1 MYSGESEVVLYPSC
15 SSRRGFLWRL
25 GILAAST
32 GFAHAAPLLADNGP
46 LRKIT
51 YAVATA
57 DLNVGYPYA
66 TLPRALG
73 YYQQEGLD
81 VEVVPGQSS
90 AAVAQLLLSGRADVG
105 LAQPDP
111 IVIQRVKLK
120 IPLISFYAVCRRGT
134 NRIVVNPDSPIQS
147 VRDLKGKRVGVN
159 DLGSGGATYLRA
171 CLKQAGMS
179 LNDVQLLSVGYGTPS
194 FVALKNKSVDA
205 EVTFTGGIAR
215 QRIAGYAVRIL
226 PVPPDEMD
234 QYSYNLFATQSFLA
248 KNPDVLAK
256 LGRPTAKAT
265 VFLMTNPEAAVRA
278 FWKQYPDR
286 APKDRNDPKALATD
300 LAIIKAQ
307 MVDMGAD
314 QLPVDFQWGSQQA
327 AIFEKIEN
335 YLVNAGQISAPIAPT
350 DLFTNAFAAQ
360 YNQFDHSLIVNQA
373 RNWK

>member
-1 MYSGESEVVLYPSC
+1 LH
-15 SSRRGFLWRL
+15 RF
-25 GILAAST
+25 GILAASC
-32 GFAHAAPLLADNGP
+32 GFAQAAPLLAGNGTP
-46 LRKIT
+46 GKIT

-66 TLPRALG
+66 TLPKALG

-81 VEVVPGQSS
+81 VEIVPGQSS

-111 IVIQRVKLK
+111 IVIERVKIK
-120 IPLISFYAVCRRGT
+120 IPLISFYAVCRRAT

-147 VRDLKGKRVGVN
+147 VRDLRGKRVGVN
-159 DLGSGGATYLRA
+159 DLGSGGVTYLRA
-171 CLKQAGMS
+171 ELKQAGMGP
-179 LNDVQLLSVGYGTPS
+179 NDVQLLSVGYGTPG

-205 EVTFTGGIAR
+205 EVSFTGGIAR
-215 QRIAGYAVRIL
+215 QRIAGYAVRVL
-226 PVPPDEMD
+226 PVTPAEMD
-234 QYSYNLFATQSFLA
+234 MYSFNLFATESFIA
-248 KNPDVLAK
+248 KSPDVLAK
-256 LGRPTAKAT
+256 LGRATAKAT

-307 MVDMGAD
+307 VVDMGAD
-314 QLPVDFQWGSQQA
+314 QLPVDFEWGSQQA
-327 AIFEKIEN
+327 AIFEKIEA
-335 YLVNAGQISAPIAPT
+335 YLVDAGQISRPIAPT
-350 DLFTNAFAAQ
+350 GLFTNAFAAQ
-360 YNQFDHSLIVNQA
+360 YNQFDHSIIVNQA

>member
-1 MYSGESEVVLYPSC
+1 MY
-15 SSRRGFLWRL
+15 RL
-25 GILAAST
+25 GVLAASS
-32 GFAHAAPLLADNGP
+32 GCAHAAPLLSYDSP

-66 TLPRALG
+66 TLPKALG

-81 VEVVPGQSS
+81 VEIVPGQSS

-120 IPLISFYAVCRRGT
+120 IPLVSFYAVCRRAT
-134 NRIVVNPDSPIQS
+134 NRIVVTPDSPIKS
-147 VRDLKGKRVGVN
+147 VHDLKGKRVGVN
-159 DLGSGGATYLRA
+159 DLGSGSATYLRA
-171 CLKQAGMS
+171 SLKQAGMS
-179 LNDVQLLSVGYGTPS
+179 MNDVQLLSVGYGTPS
-194 FVALKNKSVDA
+194 FEALKNKSVDA

-215 QRIAGYAVRIL
+215 QQIAGYAVRIL
-226 PVPPDEMD
+226 PVTPAEMD

-248 KNPDVLAK
+248 KNPDVIAK
-256 LGRPTAKAT
+256 LGRATAKAT

-286 APKDRNDPKALATD
+286 APKARNDPKALATD

-307 MVDMGAD
+307 IVDMGAD
-314 QLPVDFQWGSQQA
+314 QLPVDFAWGGQEA
-327 AIFEKIEN
+327 AIFERIEN
-335 YLVNAGQISAPIAPT
+335 YLVNAGQIPKPIAPT
-350 DLFTNAFAAQ
+350 DLFTNAVAAQ
-360 YNQFDHSLIVNQA
+360 YNQFDHSTIVNQA

>member
-1 MYSGESEVVLYPSC
+1 LS
-15 SSRRGFLWRL
+15 RL
-25 GILAAST
+25 GILAASSA
-32 GFAHAAPLLADNGP
+32 FAQAAPLLAFDGP

-66 TLPRALG
+66 TLPKALG

-81 VEVVPGQSS
+81 VAVVPGQSS
-90 AAVAQLLLSGRADVG
+90 ASVAQLLLSGRADVG

-111 IVIQRVKLK
+111 IVIQRIKLK
-120 IPLISFYAVCRRGT
+120 IPLVSFYAVCRRAT

-147 VRDLKGKRVGVN
+147 VRDLRGKRVGVN
-159 DLGSGGATYLRA
+159 DLGSGGVTYLRA
-171 CLKQAGMS
+171 SLKQAGMS
-179 LNDVQLLSVGYGTPS
+179 INDVQLLSVGYGTPS
-194 FVALKNKSVDA
+194 FEALKNKSVDA
-205 EVTFTGGIAR
+205 EVSFTGGVAR
-215 QRIAGYAVRIL
+215 ERIAGYAVRVL

-234 QYSYNLFATQSFLA
+234 QYSFNLFATQSFLA
-248 KNPDVLAK
+248 KSPDVLAK
-256 LGRPTAKAT
+256 VGRATAKAT
-265 VFLMTNPEAAVRA
+265 VFLKTNPEAAVRA

-307 MVDMGAD
+307 MGDMGAD

-327 AIFEKIEN
+327 AIFEKIEA

-360 YNQFDHSLIVNQA
+360 YNQFDHSIIVNQA

>member
-1 MYSGESEVVLYPSC
+1 MSSWESEVVLYPNR
-15 SSRRGFLWRL
+15 SSRRGFLSRL
-25 GILAAST
+25 GILAASC
-32 GFAHAAPLLADNGP
+32 GFAQAAPLLAYDGP

-66 TLPRALG
+66 TLPKALG

-81 VEVVPGQSS
+81 VEIVPGQSS

-120 IPLISFYAVCRRGT
+120 IPLVSFYAVCRRGT
-134 NRIVVNPDSPIQS
+134 NRIVVNPNSPIQS

-159 DLGSGGATYLRA
+159 DLGSGSATYLRA
-171 CLKQAGMS
+171 SLKQAGMS
-179 LNDVQLLSVGYGTPS
+179 MNDVQLLSVGYGTPS
-194 FVALKNKSVDA
+194 FEALKNKSVDA

-215 QRIAGYAVRIL
+215 QQIAGYAVRIL
-226 PVPPDEMD
+226 PVTPAEMD

-248 KNPDVLAK
+248 KNSDVVAK
-256 LGRPTAKAT
+256 IGRATAKAT
-265 VFLMTNPEAAVRA
+265 VFLKTNPEAAVRV

-314 QLPVDFQWGSQQA
+314 QLPIDFAWGSQQA
-327 AIFEKIEN
+327 AIFEKIEA
-335 YLVNAGQISAPIAPT
+335 YLVNAGQISSPIAPT
-350 DLFTNAFAAQ
+350 DLFTNAYAAQ
-360 YNQFDHSLIVNQA
+360 YNQFDHSIIVNQA

>member
-1 MYSGESEVVLYPSC
+1 MSAGESEVVLYPNR
-15 SSRRGFLWRL
+15 SSRRGFLYRL
-25 GILAAST
+25 GILAASC
-32 GFAHAAPLLADNGP
+32 GFAQAAPLLADNGP

-66 TLPRALG
+66 TLSKALG

-81 VEVVPGQSS
+81 VAVVPGQSS
-90 AAVAQLLLSGRADVG
+90 ASVAQLLLSGRADVG

-120 IPLISFYAVCRRGT
+120 IPLVSFYAVCRRGT

-171 CLKQAGMS
+171 SLKQAGMS

-256 LGRPTAKAT
+256 LGRATAKAT

-307 MVDMGAD
+307 IVDMGAD

-335 YLVNAGQISAPIAPT
+335 YLVNAGQISGPIAPT

-360 YNQFDHSLIVNQA
+360 YNQFDHSIIINQA

>member
-1 MYSGESEVVLYPSC
+1 LS
-15 SSRRGFLWRL
+15 RL
-25 GILAAST
+25 GILAASCS
-32 GFAHAAPLLADNGP
+32 FAHAAPLLADNP
-46 LRKIT
+46 SRRKIT

-66 TLPRALG
+66 TLPKALG

-81 VEVVPGQSS
+81 VEIVPGQSS

-120 IPLISFYAVCRRGT
+120 IPLVSFYAVCRRAT
-134 NRIVVNPDSPIQS
+134 NRIVVNPNSPIQS

-159 DLGSGGATYLRA
+159 DLGSGSATYLRA
-171 CLKQAGMS
+171 SLKQAGMS
-179 LNDVQLLSVGYGTPS
+179 LSDVQLLSVGYGTPS
-194 FVALKNKSVDA
+194 FEALKNKSVDA

-215 QRIAGYAVRIL
+215 QQIAGYAVRIL
-226 PVPPDEMD
+226 PVPPSEMD

-248 KNPDVLAK
+248 KSPDVIAK
-256 LGRPTAKAT
+256 IGRATAKAT

-307 MVDMGAD
+307 IVDMGAD
-314 QLPVDFQWGSQQA
+314 QLPVDFAWGSQQA
-327 AIFEKIEN
+327 TIFEKIEN

-360 YNQFDHSLIVNQA
+360 YNQFDHSTIVNQA

>member
-1 MYSGESEVVLYPSC
+1 VYPNC
-15 SSRRGFLWRL
+15 SSRRGFLCRL
-25 GILAAST
+25 GILAASC
-32 GFAHAAPLLADNGP
+32 GFAKAAPLLADNGP

-66 TLPRALG
+66 TLPKALG

-81 VEVVPGQSS
+81 VAVVPGQSS

-215 QRIAGYAVRIL
+215 QRIAGYVVRIL
-226 PVPPDEMD
+226 PVTPDEMD
-234 QYSYNLFATQSFLA
+234 QYSYNLFAAQSFLA

-256 LGRPTAKAT
+256 LGRATAKAT

-286 APKDRNDPKALATD
+286 APKDRNDPKPLATD
-300 LAIIKAQ
+300 LAIIRAQ

-335 YLVNAGQISAPIAPT
+335 YLVNAGQISSPIAPT

-360 YNQFDHSLIVNQA
+360 YNQFDHSIIINQA